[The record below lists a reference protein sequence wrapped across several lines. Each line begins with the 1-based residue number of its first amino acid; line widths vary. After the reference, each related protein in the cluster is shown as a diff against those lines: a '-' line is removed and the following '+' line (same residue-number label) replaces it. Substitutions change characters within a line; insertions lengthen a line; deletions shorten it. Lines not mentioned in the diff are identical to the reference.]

1 VSTPP
6 FGLSSPF
13 GLNPP
18 LGLNPPFGLRYRSSV
33 SARTAVQFVA
43 LLWAAVTATTVQAEV
58 RVTDDAGHAVVLA
71 APAQRVVSLGPHLTE
86 LAYAAGGGAA
96 MVGAIR
102 FSDFPE
108 AAKSLPIVG
117 DAHAI
122 DFERIVQL
130 KPDLVLVWGSGLNE
144 RHKARLR
151 SLGLAVYESE
161 IRTAQGIPDTLRRL
175 GALLGRADAADASA
189 RRFEQQWQ
197 ALAERHRGKAPVRV
211 FWQLWHQ
218 PLMTINREH
227 LISEAM
233 RACSGVNVF
242 AALPLL
248 TPSVSW
254 EAAVAADPQLIAS
267 SGRKEDAVRDFA
279 AWQRFAAVSAVK
291 AQRFVSIDGNLIG
304 RMGPRFI
311 EGTAGLCEA
320 IERAR

>member
-1 VSTPP
+1 MRR
-6 FGLSSPF
+6 G
-13 GLNPP
+13 G
-18 LGLNPPFGLRYRSSV
+18 
-33 SARTAVQFVA
+33 AVRVRA
-43 LLWAAVTATTVQAEV
+43 EDGRAVTRWLVVWLAALVSSAPHAEL
-58 RVTDDAGHAVVLA
+58 RVNDDAGAVVVLPS
-71 APAQRVVSLGPHLTE
+71 PAKRVVSLGPHLTE

-108 AAKSLPIVG
+108 AARALPVVG

-151 SLGLAVYESE
+151 SLGLTVYESE
-161 IRTAQGIPDTLRRL
+161 IRTAQAIPDTLRRL
-175 GALLGRADAADASA
+175 GTLLGHADVAEAGA
-189 RRFEQQWQ
+189 RRFETQWQ
-197 ALAERHRGKAPVRV
+197 ALAERYKNKPPVRV
-211 FWQLWHQ
+211 FWQLWHE

-233 RACSGVNVF
+233 RACGGVNVF

-254 EAAVAADPQLIAS
+254 EAAVAADPQLIAG
-267 SGRKEDAVRDFA
+267 SGRPQDAERDFA
-279 AWQRFAAVSAVK
+279 PWRRAGPKVSAVK
-291 AQRFVSIDGNLIG
+291 QQRFATVDDNLIG
-304 RMGPRFI
+304 RMGPRFV
-311 EGTAGLCEA
+311 EGAAGLCEA